1 MSEIKK
7 PEQKDTERIKR
18 LWKTCFSDDDL
29 YIDTFF
35 NTVYDRNFSLAV
47 YENGEIASFMTIL
60 PKTLYI
66 NGEARRAAYF
76 GGVCTAPDF
85 RLRHFAAD
93 MIDAALSLSKEQGFE
108 ISYLIP
114 FRCDFYRKLGFDLKS
129 YLCVLE
135 GDTKELLP
143 YKTSF
148 KEKECF
154 SEIYEAFCQGRPLCE
169 KRDRGDFDLTN
180 TFMKIYGGKA
190 FCSENG
196 YMFYSLKDGVFRAEE
211 IAYKNG
217 RGFFEM
223 LSFIT
228 ESGAERFKLRG
239 AFDMCDKLCETSVSV
254 KLLPC
259 AMVYGDISLIRNTE
273 NYINMPIWN

>member
-1 MSEIKK
+1 MMDIKK
-7 PEQKDTERIKR
+7 QEEKDTERIKK

-35 NTVYDRNFSLAV
+35 DTVYDRNSSLSV

-66 NGEARRAAYF
+66 NGKIMRAAYF
-76 GGVCTAPDF
+76 GGVCTAPGF

-93 MIDAALSLSKEQGFE
+93 MIAAALSISKEQGFE

-114 FRCDFYRKLGFDLKS
+114 FRCDFYRKFGFDLKS

-143 YKTSF
+143 YKTDF
-148 KEKECF
+148 REKERF
-154 SEIYEAFCQGRPLCE
+154 LEIYEAFCQGRPLYE
-169 KRDRGDFDLTN
+169 KRDGSDFDLTR
-180 TFMKIYGGKA
+180 TFMKIRGGTA

-196 YMFYSLKDGVFRAEE
+196 YMFYSLKDGVLEAEE

-223 LSFIT
+223 LSFII
-228 ESGAERFKLRG
+228 ESGVERFKLRG

-254 KLLPC
+254 RLLPC
-259 AMVYGDISLIRNTE
+259 AMVYGDVNLTRNTG